1 MSDQETDDDKA
12 KNTPEPMLDNEDL
25 IVIDHQQLQAEEN
38 VAGKIPVSAS
48 DIENLTAI
56 VLDAAGAANKAA
68 NSANKSI
75 RMLLDSVEKVT
86 EIAQDFHKTNGYM
99 LGAICI
105 LGVVGLLSGAV
116 MLYVLQ
122 SAVKD
127 AVAVNLAMGAKLVQF
142 EKQMDRV
149 HVLEDQLI
157 DVADVNVQL
166 GQSVEQA
173 MYSIKAVGAD
183 TAKAA
188 AQQLAE
194 NQLLLGSVNDQ
205 VLTSF
210 DDLQDTAKAQQG
222 VLTQLQQ
229 RIDGLQLQ
237 MKKTQSQ
244 DLVGK
249 MKALIALEQGRYFE
263 LEQKKLALETAKFE
277 AKKKIKR
284 EPLADTYITFGV
296 TSK

>member
-48 DIENLTAI
+48 DIENLTVI

-86 EIAQDFHKTNGYM
+86 EIAKGFHKTNGYM
-99 LGAICI
+99 LGAIGI

-116 MLYVLQ
+116 MLFVLQ

-173 MYSIKAVGAD
+173 MYNIKAVGAD
-183 TAKAA
+183 TAQAA

-222 VLTQLQQ
+222 VLTQLQR